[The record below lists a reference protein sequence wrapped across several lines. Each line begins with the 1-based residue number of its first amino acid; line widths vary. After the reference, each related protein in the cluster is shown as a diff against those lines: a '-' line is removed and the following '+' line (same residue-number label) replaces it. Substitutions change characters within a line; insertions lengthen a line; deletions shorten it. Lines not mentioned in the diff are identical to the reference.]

1 MVAGRFRMQVQHG
14 CEWGVA
20 TWQRLHRQ
28 GSQTRRLL
36 VKVECLC
43 LYPLPQ
49 WPQHFCS
56 HPRTGGGRSQA
67 RPSSACLQ
75 RAQKLLCCCHRSSL
89 MTDGRPFIKSETII
103 HEGQWP
109 TGTLEEEHETDRG
122 GIMWNKVKGKFRGL
136 VS

>member
-14 CEWGVA
+14 REWGVA
-20 TWQRLHRQ
+20 TWQRQHRQ

-36 VKVECLC
+36 VKAECLC

-49 WPQHFCS
+49 WPQHSCS

-75 RAQKLLCCCHRSSL
+75 RAQKLLCCCHWSSL
-89 MTDGRPFIKSETII
+89 MMDGRPLFMKDNGPLEPWRKSMKRTE
-103 HEGQWP
+103 EGLC
-109 TGTLEEEHETDRG
+109 GT
-122 GIMWNKVKGKFRGL
+122 KSKGNLGVLFPEP
-136 VS
+136 